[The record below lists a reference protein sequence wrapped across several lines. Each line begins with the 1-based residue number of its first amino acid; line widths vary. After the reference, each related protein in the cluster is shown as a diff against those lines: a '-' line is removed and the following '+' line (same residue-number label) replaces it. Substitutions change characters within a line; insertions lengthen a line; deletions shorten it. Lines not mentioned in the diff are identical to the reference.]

1 MTAVRLVAMP
11 ICCLCTSFRNGETDL
26 GSHFPVP
33 SLQEL
38 QILFLIGEKEFF
50 FVFSEVKA

>member
-1 MTAVRLVAMP
+1 MTAVCLVAMP